1 MYESGAHAA
10 SVGAEPIPIL
20 NSRAGRLS
28 SYALSVMVLWLFNN
42 DEETVAYHQS
52 LISGGAEGEGVRRW
66 GQDQPLDHP
75 IFVLL
80 RFLQVGRRVARVGLA
95 LPSLPSQLLLL
106 APTPPTPLKP
116 TTGLLRVRLGD
127 TGSFNRGDGR
137 DAGAWLA

>member
-42 DEETVAYHQS
+42 DPDTVAFHDH
-52 LISGGAEGEGVRRW
+52 LISGSVEGEGVRRW
-66 GQDQPLDHP
+66 GQDRPLDHP

-80 RFLQVGRRVARVGLA
+80 RFLQVRERR
-95 LPSLPSQLLLL
+95 
-106 APTPPTPLKP
+106 
-116 TTGLLRVRLGD
+116 
-127 TGSFNRGDGR
+127 
-137 DAGAWLA
+137 